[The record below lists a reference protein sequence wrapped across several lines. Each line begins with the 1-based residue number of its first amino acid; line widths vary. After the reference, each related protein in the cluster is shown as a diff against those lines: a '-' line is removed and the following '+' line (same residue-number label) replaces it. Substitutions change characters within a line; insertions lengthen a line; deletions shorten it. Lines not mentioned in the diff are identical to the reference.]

1 MTTSGRIFWNIALC
15 AVGILL
21 TGATAQA
28 VPVVPNFTQ
37 GSMTSTTET
46 TSTITETINSIDYNT
61 GYTYTV
67 TGTNIKSNAGLAP
80 SSVTGQSN
88 TNNGV
93 TSTWTGLNMNNRPTF
108 SIDTPGAPFQ
118 FVESYTGPGMAT
130 QTIIQREQTIQSVTT
145 STSIFSQ

>member
-1 MTTSGRIFWNIALC
+1 MNRLHEAIGLGLIL
-15 AVGILL
+15 GIIHGLVQP
-21 TGATAQA
+21 AYS

-80 SSVTGQSN
+80 SSVSTQSN

-93 TSTWTGLNMNNRPTF
+93 TSTWTGLNMNSKPTF
-108 SIDTPGAPFQ
+108 SLETPGAPFQ
-118 FVESYTGPGMAT
+118 FVENYTGPGMSN

-145 STSIFSQ
+145 STSIFQQ